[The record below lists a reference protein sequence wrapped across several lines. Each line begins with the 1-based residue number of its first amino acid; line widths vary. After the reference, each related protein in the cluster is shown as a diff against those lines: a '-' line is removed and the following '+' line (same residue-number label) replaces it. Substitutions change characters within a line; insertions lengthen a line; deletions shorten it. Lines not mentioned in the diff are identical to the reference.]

1 MSSSNSSLVFLK
13 LIFLLLERT
22 GDTAE
27 AKMRQKLE
35 NPSAGFQLALIN
47 VNICSRC
54 DELLLIRIKEK

>member
-1 MSSSNSSLVFLK
+1 MFLK
-13 LIFLLLERT
+13 LIFLLLEHT
-22 GDTAE
+22 GDIAE